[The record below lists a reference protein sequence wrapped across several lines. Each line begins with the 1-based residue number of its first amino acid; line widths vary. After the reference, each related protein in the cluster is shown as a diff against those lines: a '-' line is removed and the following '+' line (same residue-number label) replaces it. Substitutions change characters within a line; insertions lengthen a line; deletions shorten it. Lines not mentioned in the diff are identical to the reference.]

1 MVESDVEDPD
11 YTIDNAQVD
20 EADYEE
26 SDNESDAADDSE
38 EINLRAAE
46 FVARD
51 GTIWSSQ
58 PRLERQ
64 TRQQNILRQRSGP
77 ARSTTMMSIV
87 NTYKCFMTPEM
98 VDIIVRYTNKKA
110 EATYAEL
117 NAKHPEAEPET
128 WKKVTLS
135 EMYAFIGVLIMT
147 GANRSNAECAPDLWS
162 VENCPLYRASMGI
175 NRFQAILRFIRF
187 DDDNTRAQRLVT
199 DKAAPISELWTMMNY
214 NFEQSYKPSEYLTVD
229 EQLFPYRGRTR
240 FTQYIPSKPA
250 KYGIKVWWVCDAKNA
265 YPLHGQIYTGQALTG
280 RETKQGERVVKDL
293 VSRFHGTGRN
303 ITMDNFFTSL
313 NLLES
318 LSSMNLTAVGTL
330 RKNKPY
336 IPKEMLAH
344 KDRAERS
351 STFGFRPNISICS
364 YVPKKNKAVILL
376 SSMHDDDHIGES
388 GKPEMI
394 EFYNK
399 TKGGVDV
406 MDQLLGEYSCQ
417 RMRKRWP
424 LSLFFNMI
432 DLTAL
437 AAYIIYYEN
446 NPNIRCTNSKRK
458 RFLRQLAKE
467 LSMPIIEERSV
478 NQQVMRN
485 FNTKIAVASFIST
498 ALQGSADNRPSTSA
512 AAGAKPKK
520 QQVGSCFLCYIHD
533 QHRRRTRN
541 MCRICQRPICIQ
553 HSSNTFTCNIC
564 ENNEDN

>member
-1 MVESDVEDPD
+1 
-11 YTIDNAQVD
+11 
-20 EADYEE
+20 
-26 SDNESDAADDSE
+26 
-38 EINLRAAE
+38 
-46 FVARD
+46 
-51 GTIWSSQ
+51 
-58 PRLERQ
+58 
-64 TRQQNILRQRSGP
+64 
-77 ARSTTMMSIV
+77 
-87 NTYKCFMTPEM
+87 M
-98 VDIIVRYTNKKA
+98 VDIIVLYTNKKA

-117 NAKHPEAEPET
+117 NAKHPEAEPKT

-162 VENCPLYRASMGI
+162 VENCALYRASMGI
-175 NRFQAILRFIRF
+175 NCFQAILRFIRF
-187 DDDNTRAQRLVT
+187 DDGNTRAQRLVT
-199 DKAAPISELWTMMNY
+199 DKAVPISELWTMMNY

-265 YPLHGQIYTGQALTG
+265 YPLHGQIYTGQKPAE
-280 RETKQGERVVKDL
+280 RETNQGERVVKDL

-313 NLLES
+313 NLLGS
-318 LSSMNLTAVGTL
+318 VPSMNLTAVGTL

-336 IPKEMLAH
+336 IPKKMLAH

-351 STFGFRPNISICS
+351 STFDFRLNISICS
-364 YVPKKNKAVILL
+364 LCAEKNKEVILL

-399 TKGGVDV
+399 TKGVDV
-406 MDQLLGEYSCQ
+406 MDQLLGEYTCQ
-417 RMRKRWP
+417 RMTKRWP

-446 NPNIRCTNSKRK
+446 NPNIRCTNAKRK

-478 NQQVMRN
+478 NQQVMRS

-498 ALQGSADNRPSTSA
+498 ALQRSADNRPSTSA

-520 QQVGSCFLCYIHD
+520 TAGWKLFSLLH
-533 QHRRRTRN
+533 
-541 MCRICQRPICIQ
+541 P
-553 HSSNTFTCNIC
+553 
-564 ENNEDN
+564 